1 MTLTT
6 HDKAATKAEA
16 QARAD
21 QIRAFSAEQKI
32 LHERGLLALDDEQ
45 NRAIQTYHQQL
56 LRELQQQQDIDL
68 TERARHLSL
77 GTQIVAFLGADAFA
91 ASIFFLFYQFW
102 GLFTQWQ
109 QVSMLIAAPLLTL
122 FTAAWIKQRDG
133 SGYYA
138 KLAAIISFVCF
149 VLNLVMLGSVFNI
162 TPTPNAFVAYA
173 TYGFLLAYLFQS
185 RVLLTA
191 ALVCT
196 FIFIAAKTTHWVGGL
211 YWISLWEHPE
221 NFLLPAL
228 SFFTVSFFKPHKDHA
243 GFAGIY
249 QIISACAFFLS
260 VLILGNWGRGSYLN
274 IDANVIEGIYQILGF
289 VISAALIIFGL
300 RQHNG
305 QLMLLGNAFFAIFLC
320 SKFFDWWWELMPKSL
335 FFLVI
340 GLTAILAL
348 IIFNRLRKW
357 QQQLAI
363 KETSAESTTEVTP

>member
-1 MTLTT
+1 MTVT
-6 HDKAATKAEA
+6 DNNGAITKAEA

-21 QIRAFSAEQKI
+21 QIRAFGAEQKI
-32 LHERGLLALDDEQ
+32 LQARGLLSLDDEQ
-45 NRAIQTYHQQL
+45 SRAIHTYHQQL
-56 LRELQQQQDIDL
+56 LRDLQQQQDIDL

-77 GTQIVAFLGADAFA
+77 GTQIVAFLGAGAFA
-91 ASIFFLFYQFW
+91 ASVFFLFYQYW

-109 QVSMLIAAPLLTL
+109 QVSMLITAPLLTL
-122 FTAAWIKQRDG
+122 AAAQWIKQRDI

-138 KLAAIISFVCF
+138 RLAAIISFVCF

-162 TPTPNAFVAYA
+162 TPSPHAFVAYA
-173 TYGFLLAYLFQS
+173 AYGFFLAYLFQS

-196 FIFIAAKTTHWVGGL
+196 FIFIAAKMTYWVGGF

-228 SFFTVSFFKPHKDHA
+228 AFFFLPFLKPHKNHA

-260 VLILGNWGRGSYLN
+260 LLVLGNWGRGSYL
-274 IDANVIEGIYQILGF
+274 DFDTTVIEGIYQFLGF
-289 VISAALIIFGL
+289 ATSAALIVFGL

-320 SKFFDWWWELMPKSL
+320 SKFFDWWWELIPKSL

-357 QQQLAI
+357 QQQGVI
-363 KETSAESTTEVTP
+363 KEVNIESTTAVAP